1 MNIAKN
7 LGGFDRL
14 ARLVLGGAL
23 IALALTGVIGVWG
36 WLGAILVG
44 TAFINFCPIY
54 RLIGIKTCSDC

>member
-14 ARLVLGGAL
+14 ARLVFGGGL
-23 IALALTGVIGVWG
+23 VALALTGVIGAWG

>member
-14 ARLVLGGAL
+14 ARLILGGAL
-23 IALALTGVIGVWG
+23 IAMTLTGVIGVWG

-44 TAFINFCPIY
+44 TAFVNFCPIY

>member
-14 ARLVLGGAL
+14 ARLVFGGAL
-23 IALALTGVIGVWG
+23 IALALTGVIGAWG